1 MLAFAGAATVP
12 VLSSFVGVEGWL
24 PDTAG
29 VLALLVAAAALV
41 LFVGRPVVR
50 WALAGGIVGLAA
62 ASVVGWLVAEDRSSP
77 VRFGDLGRLSQQWAE
92 SDYTASLLLAA
103 ATLAFTV
110 GVAALPQFRR
120 PVWPTALACVVALVP
135 VAIVAS
141 DAAGVR
147 DLSLSGTVPAGVWWQ
162 LAPGL
167 VATVLAGLAFVL
179 AVSRAERWHL
189 LPAGAL
195 LVQVSVAHWTW
206 SSSSAW
212 EMAQIFGGGR
222 GTAVSSAFLEPGLRM
237 EAPATATATVAID
250 ADLGAALATA
260 VFLLGPALLAAGA
273 TRTAAAAEPAPT
285 PEPAAAGPG
294 AADPAEH
301 GAAGAGDAGPAE
313 AHGED
318 ADDADEPERPQNA

>member
-1 MLAFAGAATVP
+1 
-12 VLSSFVGVEGWL
+12 
-24 PDTAG
+24 
-29 VLALLVAAAALV
+29 
-41 LFVGRPVVR
+41 
-50 WALAGGIVGLAA
+50 VGLAA
-62 ASVVGWLVAEDRSSP
+62 ASVVGWLVVEDRSSL
-77 VRFGDLGRLSQQWAE
+77 VSFGDLDRLSQQWAE

-103 ATLAFTV
+103 ATLALTV

-120 PVWPTALACVVALVP
+120 PVWPTALACVVALAP

-147 DLSLSGTVPAGVWWQ
+147 DLSLSDTVPAGLWWQ

-212 EMAQIFGGGR
+212 EMAQIFGAGR

-237 EAPATATATVAID
+237 EAPATAVATATVAID

-260 VFLLGPALLAAGA
+260 VFLIGPALIAAGA
-273 TRTAAAAEPAPT
+273 TRTAGAAAPP
-285 PEPAAAGPG
+285 PAAGPDAPPSG
-294 AADPAEH
+294 EPGSADSPGREH
-301 GAAGAGDAGPAE
+301 GE
-313 AHGED
+313 
-318 ADDADEPERPQNA
+318 

>member
-1 MLAFAGAATVP
+1 VASFRAVPPPRILLPAFAGAAIVP
-12 VLSSFVGVEGWL
+12 VLSSFVGFEGWL

-29 VLALLVAAAALV
+29 VLALLVAAAAIV

-62 ASVVGWLVAEDRSSP
+62 ASVVGWLVAEDRSSL
-77 VRFGDLGRLSQQWAE
+77 VSFGDLDRLSQQWAE
-92 SDYTASLLLAA
+92 SDYTGSLLLAA
-103 ATLAFTV
+103 ATLALTV
-110 GVAALPQFRR
+110 GIAALPQFRR

-135 VAIVAS
+135 VAIVAN

-147 DLSLSGTVPAGVWWQ
+147 DLSLSDTVPAGLWWQ

-212 EMAQIFGGGR
+212 AMAQIFGGR

-237 EAPATATATVAID
+237 EAPATATVAID
-250 ADLGAALATA
+250 ADPGAALATA
-260 VFLLGPALLAAGA
+260 VFLLGPALIAAAA
-273 TRTAAAAEPAPT
+273 TRTAGAAQ
-285 PEPAAAGPG
+285 PEPAA
-294 AADPAEH
+294 
-301 GAAGAGDAGPAE
+301 
-313 AHGED
+313 
-318 ADDADEPERPQNA
+318 EPEGPQSA